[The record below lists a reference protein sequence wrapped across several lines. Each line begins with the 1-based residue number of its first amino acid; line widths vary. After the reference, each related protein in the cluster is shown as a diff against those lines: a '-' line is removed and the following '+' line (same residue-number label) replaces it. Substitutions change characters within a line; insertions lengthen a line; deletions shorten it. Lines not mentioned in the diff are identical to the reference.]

1 MYHHYNKVRCRGYNS
16 IQYKLKKMKLSIEII
31 GLVAAVLTTSSFI
44 PQVIKTK
51 KTKSVENLSLS
62 MYLTMFT
69 GVVLWLIYGLYI
81 NSVAVI
87 LANAVTAVLTLMLL
101 NYKIRFS
108 KK

>member
-1 MYHHYNKVRCRGYNS
+1 MNF
-16 IQYKLKKMKLSIEII
+16 SIEII

>member
-1 MYHHYNKVRCRGYNS
+1 
-16 IQYKLKKMKLSIEII
+16 MKLSIEII

-62 MYLTMFT
+62 MYLAMFA

>member
-1 MYHHYNKVRCRGYNS
+1 
-16 IQYKLKKMKLSIEII
+16 MKLSIEII

-81 NSVAVI
+81 NSLAVI

-101 NYKIRFS
+101 SYKIRFS

>member
-1 MYHHYNKVRCRGYNS
+1 
-16 IQYKLKKMKLSIEII
+16 MKFSIEII
-31 GLVAAVLTTSSFI
+31 GLLAAVLTTSSFI

-62 MYLTMFT
+62 MYLAMFA

-101 NYKIRFS
+101 NYKIRFA

>member
-1 MYHHYNKVRCRGYNS
+1 
-16 IQYKLKKMKLSIEII
+16 MKLSIEII

-87 LANAVTAVLTLMLL
+87 LANAVTAILTLMLL